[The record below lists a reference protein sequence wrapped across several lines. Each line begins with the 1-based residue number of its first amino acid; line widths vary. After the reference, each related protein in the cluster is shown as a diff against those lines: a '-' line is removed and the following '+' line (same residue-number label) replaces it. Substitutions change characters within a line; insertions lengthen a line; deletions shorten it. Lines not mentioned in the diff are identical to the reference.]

1 MELPDIWYVGRG
13 QPTLAKTSI
22 GSWYIHAAQ
31 KLSKAEPRDKSS
43 VILISIIKE
52 WWLILRVWLFL
63 SHMKHRENIFNF
75 LFARCGIEW
84 IFTFVG
90 ISLRFLNETQLSRD
104 SKNSIHQVVYLF
116 FSSCQVHESAGD
128 ERPRAVRP
136 DEHHERGHAEQVPA
150 GGMDQARVLP
160 TLILLL
166 SLRVRWSRTW
176 NYQEDWLYFSLTHVL
191 VIFLSAWSTPSSP
204 LNWES
209 WSMERNSQSRFKR
222 RNISKIGCPIL
233 IKLVKLIQ
241 NTCPLSAQ
249 S

>member
-1 MELPDIWYVGRG
+1 MTYSKS
-13 QPTLAKTSI
+13 LAFLI
-22 GSWYIHAAQ
+22 AY
-31 KLSKAEPRDKSS
+31 RD
-43 VILISIIKE
+43 
-52 WWLILRVWLFL
+52 
-63 SHMKHRENIFNF
+63 NIFNF

-90 ISLRFLNETQLSRD
+90 ISLLFLNETHLSWD
-104 SKNSIHQVVYLF
+104 SIKTPSYFLPL
-116 FSSCQVHESAGD
+116 QVHESAGD

-150 GGMDQARVLP
+150 GGMDQARILP
-160 TLILLL
+160 PLILLL
-166 SLRVRWSRTW
+166 SLRVRRSHKRTCREHFILLSH
-176 NYQEDWLYFSLTHVL
+176 NLLVTNSITHVR

-222 RNISKIGCPIL
+222 RNISKIGYPIL

-241 NTCPLSAQ
+241 TTCPLSAQ
-249 S
+249 VRCFDQKFWCECRRR